1 MDERPLKSPIP
12 HQIIVS
18 GVVVA
23 KKCAL
28 SRLSLRF
35 MHAGMAPRASAAVK
49 LTHERAAF
57 VMCVCLWGLSTGGKF
72 FQFFVFHLDRI
83 TEFRFCKPDNA
94 PF

>member
-49 LTHERAAF
+49 LSASSF
-57 VMCVCLWGLSTGGKF
+57 CDVCVSVGAVNRRE
-72 FQFFVFHLDRI
+72 VFSI
-83 TEFRFCKPDNA
+83 FCFSPRSYNRVSVLQT
-94 PF
+94 

>member
-1 MDERPLKSPIP
+1 MDERPLNSPIP

-28 SRLSLRF
+28 LSLRF

-49 LTHERAAF
+49 LSEQ
-57 VMCVCLWGLSTGGKF
+57 LL
-72 FQFFVFHLDRI
+72 
-83 TEFRFCKPDNA
+83 
-94 PF
+94 